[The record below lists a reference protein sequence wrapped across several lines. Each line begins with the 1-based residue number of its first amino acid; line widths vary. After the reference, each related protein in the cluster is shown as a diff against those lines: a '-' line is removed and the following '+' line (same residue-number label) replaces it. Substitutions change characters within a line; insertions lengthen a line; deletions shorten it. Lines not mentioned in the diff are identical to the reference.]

1 MYDSLLG
8 NTVLSTGVWHHVAGV
23 YDGSQLRLYVDGV
36 LDGSMTAVQ
45 GLGPGIGDL
54 IIGARATGGNYFFNG
69 QIDEARV
76 TAAALYTSNFT
87 PQRNLLMVNGT
98 RGLWKFDSQNP
109 NDSSG
114 FGTHG
119 VLNGGATFSIN
130 VP

>member
-1 MYDSLLG
+1 ME
-8 NTVLSTGVWHHVAGV
+8 
-23 YDGSQLRLYVDGV
+23 SQLRIYVDGV

-54 IIGARATGGNYFFNG
+54 IIGARATGGNYYFNG

-87 PQRNLLMVNGT
+87 PQRNLLMVNET
-98 RGLWKFDSQNP
+98 RGLWKFDAQNP

-119 VLNGGATFSIN
+119 VLNGGATFSIM